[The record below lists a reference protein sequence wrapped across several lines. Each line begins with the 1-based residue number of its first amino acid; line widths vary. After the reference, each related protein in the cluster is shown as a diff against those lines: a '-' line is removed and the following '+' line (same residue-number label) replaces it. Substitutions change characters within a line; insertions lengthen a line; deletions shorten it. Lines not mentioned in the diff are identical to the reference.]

1 MRGFSVLVLAGASL
15 LLSGCLAKTVVDVA
29 TLPVRA
35 AGAAVDL
42 ATTSQSEADE
52 NRGRELRKR
61 KERLGKLERSYAR
74 QREKCDDGSEKACAE
89 ARATYAEIQT
99 LLPTIPV
106 EPDG

>member
-1 MRGFSVLVLAGASL
+1 MRGFSLVLLAGASL
-15 LLSGCLAKTVVDVA
+15 SLSGCLAKTVVDVA

-35 AGAAVDL
+35 GAKAVDL

-61 KERLGKLERSYAR
+61 EERLGRLERAYAKQSR
-74 QREKCDDGSEKACAE
+74 KCDEGSEKACAE
-89 ARATYAEIQT
+89 ARATYAEMQE

-106 EPDG
+106 EPH